1 MSKTYLTWRRN
12 VCKNFVGERGRNNA
26 VTAISMSVEDRNTS
40 WKFSSK
46 HIAMVRYWDSWTEK
60 TLDEFQ
66 SFAFYSSSPFLLGS
80 KIYELQNLIQRIW
93 YLVCWKYVLAGMS
106 DSNEGGSDV
115 FIQERRHLILK
126 ILVSQA
132 NEMHFINL
140 EVLGSPHLTY
150 FI

>member
-1 MSKTYLTWRRN
+1 
-12 VCKNFVGERGRNNA
+12 
-26 VTAISMSVEDRNTS
+26 
-40 WKFSSK
+40 
-46 HIAMVRYWDSWTEK
+46 
-60 TLDEFQ
+60 
-66 SFAFYSSSPFLLGS
+66 
-80 KIYELQNLIQRIW
+80 
-93 YLVCWKYVLAGMS
+93 MS